1 MTRLLRRRVLVWG
14 YNGYCRLGLGNQQD
28 ALVPKIVPQFAGPN
42 EMTMGA
48 HVNAGP
54 SNSVVIDKQ
63 GMYWIAGKWKNTGDG
78 TCPSG
83 VNISTPTHACA
94 LAVGSG
100 GQPYSTFKWI
110 PEMQYVDLI
119 AVASVSL
126 SGLYPGGARSFML
139 RAVGLPTGPS
149 LRRKMA

>member
-1 MTRLLRRRVLVWG
+1 MFVWG

-42 EMTMGA
+42 ELTMGA

-78 TCPSG
+78 ACPSVCTSKG
-83 VNISTPTHACA
+83 LNHSCVPAS
-94 LAVGSG
+94 GSG

-110 PEMQYVDLI
+110 PELQYVYTV
-119 AVASVSL
+119 AVLNISCLLV
-126 SGLYPGGARSFML
+126 R
-139 RAVGLPTGPS
+139 V
-149 LRRKMA
+149 